1 MLPCFSYSP
10 VLLSF
15 KGILY
20 QLLHSFAQ
28 VFVVLRFVLAKLV
41 HFFSVS
47 SVE

>member
-1 MLPCFSYSP
+1 MLLCISYSS

-15 KGILY
+15 RGIHY